1 MKVVSVT
8 FHAPLDLSIHK
19 SQGLYDPSSEHD
31 ACGVGM
37 VTTLNKRPERKI
49 IDDAIE
55 VLVNLNHRGAVGA
68 EENTGDGA
76 GILMSMP
83 DEFMRATAG
92 VELPEAGHYAAGI
105 AFLDRDIATSGQQE
119 QAIASIVREE
129 GLEVLAWRVVPT
141 NPDGLGLQAL
151 ASMPSFKT
159 LVIADAEGKL
169 AGIEL
174 DRKTFRI
181 RKRVEHEVG
190 IYFASLSARTITYKG
205 MLTTMQLTPFFPDL
219 SDSRMKAKIAIVHSR
234 FSTNT
239 FPSWSLAQP
248 FRLLAHNGEINTIQG
263 NRNWLSAREGRL
275 SSELLGEFEPLL
287 PITTPGY
294 SDSGTFD
301 ECLELLHLA
310 GRSLPHAISMMLPPA
325 WENNDQLDPDVRA
338 FYEYNNTLIE
348 PWDGPADIIFTDG
361 TQVGALLDR
370 NGFRPGRWQ
379 LTDDGYLVLASEAGV
394 LPEIDDKHIVSKG
407 RLEPGK
413 MFLVDTDEGRI
424 IPDEEIKRNL
434 ASQHP
439 YRKWVEG
446 NSVEMSDLPQREHV
460 SHSGQSVQRRQ
471 RAFDGQHRQGA
482 AGLDGQRQPAAG
494 ALQAQPYAV
503 RLLPPEVRA
512 GHQPAAG
519 LGARGDRHLARI
531 RHRPRAEPAG
541 GFRAARQEDP
551 DPAARHQLRRDGAA
565 QAARQGQGAR
575 RILLSVRR
583 QGPVSG
589 GRRRQGAGR
598 AP

>member
-83 DEFMRATAG
+83 DEFMRATTG

-174 DRKTFRI
+174 DRRTFRI

-239 FPSWSLAQP
+239 FPSWPLAQP

-275 SSELLGEFEPLL
+275 SSE
-287 PITTPGY
+287 
-294 SDSGTFD
+294 
-301 ECLELLHLA
+301 
-310 GRSLPHAISMMLPPA
+310 
-325 WENNDQLDPDVRA
+325 
-338 FYEYNNTLIE
+338 
-348 PWDGPADIIFTDG
+348 
-361 TQVGALLDR
+361 
-370 NGFRPGRWQ
+370 
-379 LTDDGYLVLASEAGV
+379 
-394 LPEIDDKHIVSKG
+394 
-407 RLEPGK
+407 
-413 MFLVDTDEGRI
+413 
-424 IPDEEIKRNL
+424 
-434 ASQHP
+434 
-439 YRKWVEG
+439 
-446 NSVEMSDLPQREHV
+446 
-460 SHSGQSVQRRQ
+460 
-471 RAFDGQHRQGA
+471 
-482 AGLDGQRQPAAG
+482 
-494 ALQAQPYAV
+494 
-503 RLLPPEVRA
+503 
-512 GHQPAAG
+512 
-519 LGARGDRHLARI
+519 
-531 RHRPRAEPAG
+531 
-541 GFRAARQEDP
+541 
-551 DPAARHQLRRDGAA
+551 
-565 QAARQGQGAR
+565 
-575 RILLSVRR
+575 
-583 QGPVSG
+583 PVSYTHLTLPTNS
-589 GRRRQGAGR
+589 RV
-598 AP
+598 